1 MSSNVSHLEFGAGTA
16 VQTGIFFS
24 KLFGWSFHSMGGGP
38 EGWFDTPTCKAGL
51 HADDPQPGIS
61 IYFSVQDIEA
71 AVVLVKQLGGTAEAI
86 SPEEPGFGRFCSC
99 KDPEGV
105 RFGLHQAAK
114 S

>member
-51 HADDPQPGIS
+51 HAN
-61 IYFSVQDIEA
+61 
-71 AVVLVKQLGGTAEAI
+71 
-86 SPEEPGFGRFCSC
+86 EEPGFGRFCSC